1 MSLEDNKALV
11 RRMFEEVFMQGNL
24 AAVDQLFAPDYLMH
38 NPGATWVV
46 LGYLGVKQTVTEVR
60 TAFPDF
66 SLSVEDVIA
75 EGEKVMT
82 RYTWRGTQQGTF
94 LGIPPTGK
102 QVTVTGILVSR
113 VVDGKIAEEWGIV
126 DMPGLFRQLGVFP
139 ARG

>member
-11 RRMFEEVFMQGNL
+11 RRAFEEVWMQGNL
-24 AAVDQLFAPDYLMH
+24 AAVDQLFAPNYIMH

-46 LGYLGVKQTVTEVR
+46 LGYLSVKQTVTEVR

-82 RYTWRGTQQGTF
+82 RYTWRGTQQGP
-94 LGIPPTGK
+94 LWNIAPTGK
-102 QVTVTGILVSR
+102 QATVTGIVVSR
-113 VVDGKIAEEWGIV
+113 VVDGKIAEEWGVV
-126 DMPGLFRQLGVFP
+126 DMFGLMRQLGVIP
-139 ARG
+139 AMG